1 MRALVTGGG
10 GFLGGAIAR
19 RLRARGDAV
28 LSVSRGRY
36 PELAELGIE
45 HHALDLAR
53 GGRALR
59 RLLDGVDA
67 VFHCAARPGVW
78 GPPESYLAPNLDGT
92 QEVVAA
98 AARAGVRALVHTSS
112 PSVCF
117 DGTSHRRARSLPLAR
132 RFLASYPESKA
143 RAEELVLRALG
154 PDLPGTILRPHLLF
168 GPGDP
173 HLVPRLLDRA
183 HAGRLVRVGS
193 ADGANAATEVS
204 LCYIDT
210 AASAHV
216 AAADQLL
223 AEGAGAPIAGRAYFL
238 AQREPVDLWAWI
250 GELLDGLDAPRPRR
264 RISARAARMVG
275 AVLEGAGR
283 LTGRVEEPPLTRFV
297 AAQLSTSH
305 SYDMGPLE
313 HDLRWREEVDMATA
327 TARTIA
333 AFAAR

>member
-1 MRALVTGGG
+1 VKALVTGAG

-19 RLRARGDAV
+19 RLRARGDEV
-28 LSVSRGRY
+28 LSVSRGSH
-36 PELAELGIE
+36 PALAANGIA

-53 GGRALR
+53 PGSRLR
-59 RLLDGVDA
+59 ELMQGVDA

-78 GPPESYLAPNLDGT
+78 GPAESYLAPNLDGT
-92 QEVVAA
+92 QEVVSA

-117 DGTSHRRARSLPLAR
+117 DGHSHRMARSLPLAR
-132 RFLASYPESKA
+132 RFLAAYPESKA
-143 RAEELVLRALG
+143 RAEELVLRGLG

-173 HLVPRLLDRA
+173 HLVPRLLQRA
-183 HAGRLVRVGS
+183 RAGRLVQVGS
-193 ADGANAATEVS
+193 ADGTPTEVS
-204 LCYIDT
+204 LCFIDT
-210 AASAHV
+210 AASAHL

-223 AEGAGAPIAGRAYFL
+223 ARGAEAPVAGRAYFL

-250 GELLDGLDAPRPRR
+250 QEVLDGVGAPGPRR
-264 RISARAARMVG
+264 RVSARAARILG
-275 AVLEGAGR
+275 AALEVAWRVAGR
-283 LTGRVEEPPLTRFV
+283 AEEPPLTRFV

-305 SYDMGPLE
+305 SYDLEPLE
-313 HDLRWREEVDMATA
+313 QALGWREEVGMAEA

-333 AFAAR
+333 ALRGA